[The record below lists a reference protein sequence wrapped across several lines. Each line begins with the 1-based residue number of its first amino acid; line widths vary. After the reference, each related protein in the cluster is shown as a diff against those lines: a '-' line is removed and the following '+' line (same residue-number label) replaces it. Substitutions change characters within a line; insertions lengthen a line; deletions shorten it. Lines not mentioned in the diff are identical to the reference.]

1 MSNTIE
7 QLFELRE
14 AELRRASQLHDE
26 FTKCC
31 AAWSQDKLDADLT
44 MALRAADKELSA
56 SKTRIVQLQNR
67 IQRERVKFTIAMRQ
81 EGQ

>member
-1 MSNTIE
+1 MNSIE
-7 QLFELRE
+7 ELFEQRE

-31 AAWSQDKLDADLT
+31 AAWSRDKFDADAV
-44 MALRAADKELSA
+44 MALRAADKQLA
-56 SKTRIVQLQNR
+56 DSKTRIVQLQNR
-67 IQRERVKFTIAMRQ
+67 IQRERVKFVVALR